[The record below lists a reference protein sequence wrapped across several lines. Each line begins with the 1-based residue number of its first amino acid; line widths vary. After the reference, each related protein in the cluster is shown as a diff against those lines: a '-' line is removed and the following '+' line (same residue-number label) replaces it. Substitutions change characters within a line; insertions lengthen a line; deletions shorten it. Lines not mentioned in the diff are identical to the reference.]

1 MKSIYYFAILSILF
15 LSCDKNG
22 ETLKNG
28 NKVELTKDGVVFI
41 DEQSAFLPPG
51 AKDGPRLEYYTYPEG
66 YVGEN
71 IDHLSFTSTLHQKG
85 NKNSDKFSI
94 LIYLPIT
101 DAVVLHKK
109 YELKPMNGVEIFEEG
124 SSAESPTFKHL
135 PFIRYK
141 EDYKTDYYGT
151 GHITFTN
158 FDASGNPGR
167 SKGEGLIEF
176 TVPNKTGGL
185 SIIKGNF
192 KIK

>member
-22 ETLKNG
+22 DTLKNG

-51 AKDGPRLEYYTYPEG
+51 AKDGPRLEYNSYPEG
-66 YVGEN
+66 YLGEN
-71 IDHLSFTSTLHQKG
+71 IDHLFFTANLHQKG
-85 NKNSDKFSI
+85 NKNSDGFSV

-124 SSAESPTFKHL
+124 SGAESPTFKHL
-135 PFIRYK
+135 AFIRYK